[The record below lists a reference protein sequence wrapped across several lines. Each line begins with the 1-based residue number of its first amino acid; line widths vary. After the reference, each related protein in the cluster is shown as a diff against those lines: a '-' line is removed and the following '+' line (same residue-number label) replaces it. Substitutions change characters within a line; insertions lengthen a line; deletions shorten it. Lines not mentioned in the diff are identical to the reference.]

1 MILHDELLVPYEKI
15 KWRELVP
22 VICDYCGDRTEKK
35 KNKIQKGRKSIEKD
49 SCTKDPCTKKKLAE
63 INLLKHGVA
72 NPFQRKDVKD
82 KIKKT
87 NLERHGVEHAQQ
99 SSSIRAKS
107 RATCL
112 RNHGVE
118 HALQNKEILQKAQ
131 DKSLELY
138 GTKFPIQLDEFKSK
152 VKDTNLERYGEKD
165 FLKSPEVR
173 ERIRQTNIIKYGV
186 ESPAASKEVKEKIKK
201 TNVERY
207 GAKNTFA
214 SKEIQEKIR
223 DSNYKKYG
231 VEKAASSP
239 QIRKKIVKTN
249 LIKYGFENA
258 SCSEEVKNKLK
269 KTNLEKYGFEC
280 SLSCPQVR
288 KKATQ
293 TNIEKYGTPYPV
305 HKFGKTQESIRSWLN
320 SYDFNFNSDATVLEG
335 KELDLY
341 DIGQKF
347 AIEYCGLYWH
357 NENSPEPRTRSY
369 HYDKWRRCRDKGI
382 QLLTIFDDE
391 WKSKNEIIKSVI
403 LSKLGVFER
412 RIHARKCR
420 VDAISKDRM
429 KSFCDIYHIQGGNRL
444 SKVCFGLFHEEELVG
459 VVDLGRHHRKKEKY
473 SVVLTRLC
481 FKAGVQVVGGAGK
494 LFKACT
500 AWCSDNGIKSIVS
513 WSDNRYS
520 DGAIY
525 NKLGFKLIEELP
537 PDYYYVNIKNPKRRL
552 SKQSQSKRN
561 SQCPKEMTELEWAN
575 ARGLSRIWDCGKAR
589 WEYTFVNQVSTPQK
603 PIQQVARPT
612 KPAPQKKDDR
622 DFIS

>member
-112 RNHGVE
+112 KNHGVE

-152 VKDTNLERYGEKD
+152 VRDTNLERYGEKD

-201 TNVERY
+201 TNFERY
-207 GAKNTFA
+207 GAENTFA

-223 DSNYKKYG
+223 
-231 VEKAASSP
+231 
-239 QIRKKIVKTN
+239 QINT
-249 LIKYGFENA
+249 
-258 SCSEEVKNKLK
+258 
-269 KTNLEKYGFEC
+269 
-280 SLSCPQVR
+280 
-288 KKATQ
+288 
-293 TNIEKYGTPYPV
+293 EKYGTPFPIK
-305 HKFGKTQESIRSWLN
+305 KFGKTQESIRSWLN
-320 SYDFNFNSDATVLEG
+320 SHDFNFVSDYKILEG
-335 KELDLY
+335 KELDCY
-341 DIGQKF
+341 DADKNF
-347 AIEYCGLYWH
+347 ALEYCGLYWH

-459 VVDLGRHHRKKEKY
+459 VVDLGRHHRKKDKD

-494 LFKACT
+494 MFKACT
-500 AWCSDNGIKSIVS
+500 AWCSDNGMKSIVS

-520 DGAIY
+520 DGTIY
-525 NKLGFKLIEELP
+525 NKLGFKLMEELP

-589 WEYTFVNQVSTPQK
+589 WEFNLSVG
-603 PIQQVARPT
+603 
-612 KPAPQKKDDR
+612 
-622 DFIS
+622 